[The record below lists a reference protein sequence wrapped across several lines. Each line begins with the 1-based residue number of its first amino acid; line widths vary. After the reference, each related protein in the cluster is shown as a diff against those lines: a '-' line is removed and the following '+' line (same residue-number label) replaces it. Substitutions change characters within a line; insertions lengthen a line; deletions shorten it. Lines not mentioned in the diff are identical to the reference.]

1 MRYAIYTILGLITLG
16 MISTAVLSQE
26 TDQNW
31 RLIYR
36 PMIAKQSEGWEGLS
50 ALCIT
55 KEQVIAVANFFGL
68 KSGMAAPEAM
78 FLGTQSG
85 PAVLVEFKD
94 GCAVS
99 AKRVTQ

>member
-36 PMIAKQSEGWEGLS
+36 PMAMAKAECWKIDQIRLAATLLVPSLQ
-50 ALCIT
+50 ATIT
-55 KEQVIAVANFFGL
+55 KDTLVLAV
-68 KSGMAAPEAM
+68 PE
-78 FLGTQSG
+78 LGSLWIG
-85 PAVLVEFKD
+85 FDAD
-94 GCAVS
+94 GCVAT
-99 AKRVTQ
+99 ARVIQ